1 MLNNNNVQK
10 NDMASKDN
18 LINEAVAIGVVL
30 LSILML
36 LSLISNS
43 ESGNLIGRIGVY
55 IYHGLTFVVGK
66 YMAYIIPLV
75 VMATGIIVW
84 RGEGIVRGGLRVIG
98 LYGVLASVCALLALP
113 YSSVDFN
120 QTPDP
125 FFVSGA
131 IGTFFVH
138 ASCLN
143 LVGLI
148 GKAGSAMLFTCLFI
162 VSLSVL
168 TNVRIRDG
176 VALLYTGITTFDYKG
191 KLDRLAGLISEK
203 RSHYLETDTAVAEK
217 SFSEAEPAPVSGA
230 TGGLRRSGL
239 SGIPLHSPVHSARQP
254 VNHYA
259 DSFTTEL
266 EDDED
271 DQYKVSEPFHEPAPV
286 PRSKTPTP
294 INPFKVAFQP
304 TDEEDL
310 FGSAEDD
317 IHEEIPA
324 HPFTRAG
331 MDSRIS
337 STPHSATV
345 KPAFEPL
352 NEEFYHTPSTE
363 ILNPSPKSVHA
374 MTAEEMADI
383 SERLEKTL
391 AEFNI
396 SAQVVNI
403 TQGPTVTR
411 YEIQPAAGVKVA
423 KIASLENDIAMCMKA
438 ESVRIIAPIPGKGT
452 VGLEIPNKKA
462 TPIFLREMLET
473 EAFKNHPSPLAFA
486 LGMTISGEPY
496 ICDLAAMPH
505 VLIAGRTGSGKSV
518 CLNSIITSILFRM
531 SPEKVRM
538 LMVDPKRVELNVY
551 QAIPH
556 LLAPVVCEP
565 RKAAAA
571 LSWAVEQME
580 DRYKQLAALSVRNI
594 DGYNAIVTSKKPH
607 PKAMG
612 RNLEYM
618 PHIVIIIDELA
629 DLMLIAKN
637 EVEDNIIR
645 LAQMSRAVGM
655 HLILATQRPSVNVIT
670 GIIKANFPCR
680 VAFQVSSKV
689 DSRTILDTMGA
700 EALLGRGDML
710 FSPGGSPKPIRLQGC
725 YVSDQEVEN
734 TADWVRSQAAANY
747 LISDFLT
754 QKEIEEQR
762 MRGGHDL
769 GGSRGPAPRPAAASG
784 GLRLDGIDADDF
796 GVPMDDDIGS
806 EDDYTYQQERRDGR
820 SVSDIMNG
828 SAFNPPLYVAP
839 RSSDD
844 PDMIDEELFV
854 QAARLILTH
863 RKASVSL
870 LQRKLKIGFARAGR
884 VMDMLEERGIVGPN
898 VGSKVREI
906 LVDPDEYLS
915 QDQDSHGF

>member
-1 MLNNNNVQK
+1 MLNANGVQK
-10 NDMASKDN
+10 EELSSQKDN
-18 LINEAVAIGVVL
+18 LVNESVAIAVVL
-30 LSILML
+30 LSILIL
-36 LSLISNS
+36 LSLVSNS
-43 ESGNLIGRIGVY
+43 ASGNLIGKIGVY
-55 IYHGLTFVVGK
+55 ICNGLNFVVGK
-66 YMAYIIPLV
+66 YMSYLIPIIVL
-75 VMATGIIVW
+75 ATGVLVW
-84 RGEGIVRGGLRVIG
+84 RGKGVIRGGLRVIG
-98 LYGVLASVCALLALP
+98 LYGVLASICALLALP
-113 YSSVDFN
+113 HSNADFN
-120 QTPDP
+120 TAPET
-125 FFVSGA
+125 FFISGA
-131 IGTFFVH
+131 IGTYFVH
-138 ASCLN
+138 QSCLN
-143 LVGLI
+143 LVGMI
-148 GKAGSAMLFTCLFI
+148 GTAGTAMLFVCLFI

-168 TNVRIRDG
+168 TNVRVRDG
-176 VALLYTGITTFDYKG
+176 VTLIYKG
-191 KLDRLAGLISEK
+191 IRTFNYKGILEKFNSWIPESKPKSVEFEDDLEDISETK
-203 RSHYLETDTAVAEK
+203 DTMRDAVQA
-217 SFSEAEPAPVSGA
+217 SS
-230 TGGLRRSGL
+230 GGLRRTNLASIRQNIAAVRQSVSHHADAYGEIEDEAELDGL
-239 SGIPLHSPVHSARQP
+239 
-254 VNHYA
+254 
-259 DSFTTEL
+259 DSNVLTETF
-266 EDDED
+266 
-271 DQYKVSEPFHEPAPV
+271 QEPAPV
-286 PRSKTPTP
+286 PRSTTPTP
-294 INPFKVAFQP
+294 INPFKIAFQS
-304 TDEEDL
+304 TDDDDL
-310 FGSAEDD
+310 FGESDD
-317 IHEEIPA
+317 IHEEIPS

-331 MDSRIS
+331 MDQRIIN
-337 STPHSATV
+337 
-345 KPAFEPL
+345 KPALGYAVAEPPTVRRD
-352 NEEFYHTPSTE
+352 EFYQTPDTN
-363 ILNPSPKSVHA
+363 ILNHSPKSVHA
-374 MTAEEMADI
+374 MTAEEMAEI
-383 SERLEKTL
+383 SERLEKAL

-396 SAQVVNI
+396 NAQVVNI

-473 EAFKNHPSPLAFA
+473 DAFINHPSPLAFA

-531 SPEKVRM
+531 PPEKVRM

-607 PKAMG
+607 PKAIG

-618 PHIVIIIDELA
+618 PHIIIIIDELA

-734 TADWVRSQAAANY
+734 TADWVRRQAAANY

-762 MRGGHDL
+762 ARGGQDFSAARRTMNS
-769 GGSRGPAPRPAAASG
+769 GS

-796 GVPMDDDIGS
+796 GVEMEDDLSS
-806 EDDYTYQQERRDGR
+806 EDDYTYQMERRDGR
-820 SVSDIMNG
+820 SLADVLNS
-828 SAFNPPLYVAP
+828 SAMNPPMYVAP

-844 PDMIDEELFV
+844 PDMIDEELFY

-906 LVDPDEYLS
+906 LVDPDEYLTQES
-915 QDQDSHGF
+915 ERQGF